1 MPKTVQ
7 YLNFD
12 SLTNKPIKHFTMKV
26 SAIIQNDCCEMGLVQ
41 SNPF

>member
-7 YLNFD
+7 HLTFD